1 MQAHEIASR
10 HWPAVWRPA
19 SIPSGIRVTITGVP
33 RRGWLVVVTLAFAL
47 VASWSAHAGSSYLA
61 VWSSDKDPAKGNLN
75 TDFLAIIDAD
85 PRSPTYGKVVSTA
98 SLQHVPGVNLLNDLG
113 YTDALGLA
121 TQYGFP
127 PTGIPSDV
135 LNEAHHM
142 SHEPI
147 VDGRHRYL
155 YLGGLISAN
164 VFRCDVADP
173 LTSPPVRWS
182 RRRKTSK
189 TSPAWT
195 TSSRRP
201 TATYSSVIWVRTT

>member
-1 MQAHEIASR
+1 MKTHDIAGR
-10 HWPAVWRPA
+10 HWPAVWRLA
-19 SIPSGIRVTITGVP
+19 SVPGGIRATITAVL
-33 RRGWLVVVTLAFAL
+33 RRGGLLVVTLAFAF

-61 VWSSDKDPAKGNLN
+61 VWSSDKDPAKGSLN
-75 TDFLAIIDAD
+75 TDFLAIIDPD

-98 SLQHVPGVNLLNDLG
+98 SLQHIPGMNLLNDLG
-113 YTDALGLA
+113 YTNALGLT

-135 LNEAHHM
+135 LNESHHM

-173 LTSPPVRWS
+173 LHIPTCPLVTSAKDVKNFSGVDDFIQAPNGNLLVS
-182 RRRKTSK
+182 YMG
-189 TSPAWT
+189 AT
-195 TSSRRP
+195 T
-201 TATYSSVIWVRTT
+201 